1 MADRH
6 LEQFASSTFSPMHEI
21 GRGDSD
27 YPSRLNKLTD
37 PPHRLF
43 VRGTLPSGPMVAIV
57 GSRNADSAAQRFA
70 FRLAFDLTKQGITV
84 VSGGALGVDTS
95 AHNGALDATG
105 PTVSIIGS
113 GFNHM
118 YPRENKTLFKKISRQ
133 GALVTEFAPEQPPT
147 TWTFPKRNRLVAA
160 IASAVVVVQAGA
172 KSGALITA
180 SLAKK
185 LNVPVGSVPGNAGDF
200 HNRGSNQLIK
210 NGAVMVE
217 SSTDVLDMMMAD
229 STSSQLGL
237 PGIGQK
243 QANSKRLILNNF
255 SINEL
260 KVLDILGSS
269 PIHIDEICASTG
281 LEIRLVSAAILTLEL
296 SGVIEDQGGKNFVA
310 VD

>member
-6 LEQFASSTFSPMHEI
+6 LEQSESNTFSPMHTI
-21 GRGDSD
+21 VRGDSD
-27 YPSRLNKLTD
+27 YPPRLNKLTD
-37 PPHRLF
+37 PPKRLF
-43 VRGTLPSGPMVAIV
+43 VHGALPRGPMVAIV
-57 GSRNADSAAQRFA
+57 GSRSADNTAQRFA
-70 FRLAFDLTKQGITV
+70 FRLAFDLTKQGITI

-95 AHNGALDATG
+95 AHDGALDANG
-105 PTVSIIGS
+105 ATVSIIGS

-118 YPRENKTLFKKISRQ
+118 YPRENKILFKNISRQ

-160 IASAVVVVQAGA
+160 LASAVVVVQAGT

-180 SLAKK
+180 NLARK

-217 SSTDVLDMMMAD
+217 SSTDVLGMMMAD
-229 STSSQLGL
+229 PASSQLGL

-243 QANSKRLILNNF
+243 EVKPKHLILNDF
-255 SINEL
+255 STNEL

-296 SGVIEDQGGKNFVA
+296 SGAIEDQGGKNFVK
-310 VD
+310 VG